1 MVGMAE
7 TVPSMNE
14 RDSRAAVDTRA
25 LASGDVL
32 AGRYRLEDLISEG
45 NDAFIWRAADQALN
59 RSVCVQAM
67 AASDTRVK
75 AFLDAARRS
84 TAVTDPRFLRILDIV
99 EDERGQTYLVRE
111 WARAVSLDR
120 LLRQATLPNRRS
132 ATIVSE
138 IAEAVANAHE
148 AGVYHLHLGPSAVL
162 IKESGAVRITGLAV
176 DEALHDVDTVDRPIG
191 YEEQV
196 DVESIGKL
204 LYACLAGRWPGS
216 RRNGLKAAPT
226 EHGRLLRPRQVRA
239 GVSRDVDTV
248 CDRILGTP
256 PRHGEEPLRSARD
269 IAHELRL
276 AGDDEALVTDDQP
289 SLIGSSPDLFSP
301 DVDLYAGSPPPAIN
315 PPKPKPAALQPPPPT
330 TLERSRA
337 AALQATK
344 GDRKWIAVGIAM
356 LLLVAVAMGIIVG
369 RQSDSPGGSA
379 SDDTSG
385 ATANERTPSQTL
397 LISGVADFDPEGDP
411 PEENPEDAGNAID
424 NNPDT
429 VWETLYYQSRP
440 DLGGLKSGVGMLVDL
455 GKVQTVDSVDVTMQG
470 GPTAISIYGAS
481 PDLGQPPT
489 SSPGGGN
496 EFYGGST
503 FPRVQGGTSQ
513 LLEFDEPIETR
524 WVLVWM
530 TKLPQDPDGTY
541 RGRIAE
547 IKVRG
552 TS

>member
-1 MVGMAE
+1 M
-7 TVPSMNE
+7 
-14 RDSRAAVDTRA
+14 DTRA

-59 RSVCVQAM
+59 RSVCVQAI
-67 AASDTRVK
+67 AASDTRVD
-75 AFLDAARRS
+75 AFLEAARRS

-99 EDERGQTYLVRE
+99 EDERGQAYLVRE

-120 LLRQATLPNRRS
+120 LLRQSTLPNRRS
-132 ATIVSE
+132 ATVVSE

-148 AGVYHLHLGPSAVL
+148 AGVYHLHLGPSAIL
-162 IKESGAVRITGLAV
+162 IKDSGAVRITGLAV
-176 DEALHDVDTVDRPIG
+176 DEALNDSGSIDRPVG

-196 DVESIGKL
+196 DVEAIGKI
-204 LYACLAGRWPGS
+204 LYACLAGRWPGA
-216 RRNGLKAAPT
+216 RYKGLKAAPT

-256 PRHGEEPLRSARD
+256 PRHGEQPLRAARD

-289 SLIGSSPDLFSP
+289 SLIGSSPDLFSS
-301 DVDLYAGSPPPAIN
+301 DIDLFAGSPPPAIN
-315 PPKPKPAALQPPPPT
+315 PPKPKPAVLQPAPPT

-337 AALQATK
+337 AAVQATK

-356 LLLVAVAMGIIVG
+356 LLLVAVAMGIVVG
-369 RQSDSPGGSA
+369 RQSDGPPSA
-379 SDDTSG
+379 SSDDSTSTG
-385 ATANERTPSQTL
+385 SNKGTPSQPL
-397 LISGVADFDPEGDP
+397 LISGVSDFDPESDSQ
-411 PEENPEDAGNAID
+411 EENPEQTEYAID
-424 NNPDT
+424 NKPNT
-429 VWETLYYQSRP
+429 VWETLYYESRP
-440 DLGGLKSGVGMLVDL
+440 DLGGLKSGVGLLVDL
-455 GKVQTVDSVDVTMQG
+455 GKVRTVDSVDVTMQG
-470 GPTAISIYGAS
+470 GPTGITIYGAD
-481 PDLGQPPT
+481 PGLDQAPT
-489 SSPGGGN
+489 SSPNENGS
-496 EFYGGST
+496 EFYGSSS
-503 FPRVQGGTSQ
+503 FPKVRGGTSQ
-513 LLEFDEPIETR
+513 LLDFNQPIDTR
-524 WVLVWM
+524 WVLVWL
-530 TKLPQDPDGTY
+530 TRLPQDTDGTY